1 MEYHEG
7 FNLEHSISHIMH
19 ELTDLFCL
27 TILFAKYNILA
38 SFILHFLS
46 WKYWGIHANKIFQWS
61 KSIVSREKRCGGCL
75 KVTNWGWLCKSQ
87 KWGSFHRE
95 GRLSLCN
102 MLYCETLLQVL
113 LDIYSKRSY
122 WIPLFTI
129 LLLFYVFEVGK
140 AKSATQNVLME
151 LTLNGL
157 FQKKKNLGTLPA
169 RKFHILNTRLLPS
182 SASVFS
188 FFPLWCLYCNFWL

>member
-1 MEYHEG
+1 M
-7 FNLEHSISHIMH
+7 
-19 ELTDLFCL
+19 
-27 TILFAKYNILA
+27 
-38 SFILHFLS
+38 
-46 WKYWGIHANKIFQWS
+46 
-61 KSIVSREKRCGGCL
+61 SREKRCGGCL

-157 FQKKKNLGTLPA
+157 FQKKKKILGALPA

-188 FFPLWCLYCNFWL
+188 FFPLWCLYCNF